1 MIGDAI
7 DIQAP
12 FDVAFVFFL
21 VSMVYARFAIPYI
34 PTELTSKDKDASQT
48 GISGFLAPLRVLAP
62 QRLRMADGRVTKHY
76 GVIFL
81 CCGIFVGV
89 VSSAQIVALLNRS

>member
-7 DIQAP
+7 DIRAP

-21 VSMVYARFAIPYI
+21 VSVVYIRFAIPYVSN
-34 PTELTSKDKDASQT
+34 EATSNDKLPSQT
-48 GISGFLAPLRVLAP
+48 GISEFLAPLKVLTP
-62 QRLRMADGRVTKHY
+62 QTLRMADGRTKKHY

-89 VSSAQIVALLNRS
+89 VSWV

>member
-7 DIQAP
+7 DIRAP
-12 FDVAFVFFL
+12 FTVAFVFFL
-21 VSMVYARFAIPYI
+21 VSMVYVRLAIPYVS
-34 PTELTSKDKDASQT
+34 TETTSNDKLPNQT
-48 GISGFLAPLRVLAP
+48 GISGFFAPLKVLTP
-62 QRLRMADGRVTKHY
+62 QRLCMADSRIKKHY

-89 VSSAQIVALLNRS
+89 VSRI